1 MLGRVLAPI
10 TVAAGMGLA
19 SPAFATNDAY
29 SASAQY
35 CEGSSD
41 NCVTR
46 SVDEVSTPRVLGA
59 GSGNNAYAF
68 TSSARGGFAEAAVTF
83 SPSTVTLSAGTYS
96 ATAFA
101 NVSYIF
107 QVVGSQ
113 NTYVP
118 LHIVAQLSA
127 SAIHATDW
135 QGNNV
140 ALYHDD
146 GYDADLLVEP
156 TGFLIGA
163 YAELQVGNLLANPTA
178 YTFLKNGLYNE
189 RLDADSVLIDVTRL
203 VMSNTD
209 ITVSLTADATLTYT
223 MEGDA
228 DPQYGNVSAETD
240 PVFTIDDPAFSAFRI
255 VGVPESLTAAPEAST
270 WTMIIVGFFAM
281 GVALRCR
288 RMPSRPTPATV
299 SG

>member
-41 NCVTR
+41 NCVTH

-83 SPSTVTLSAGTYS
+83 SPSTVTLTTGTYS

-101 NVSYIF
+101 NVSYTF

-146 GYDADLLVEP
+146 DYDADLLVEP

-163 YAELQVGNLLANPTA
+163 YAELQVGDLLANPQRT
-178 YTFLKNGLYNE
+178 
-189 RLDADSVLIDVTRL
+189 
-203 VMSNTD
+203 
-209 ITVSLTADATLTYT
+209 
-223 MEGDA
+223 
-228 DPQYGNVSAETD
+228 
-240 PVFTIDDPAFSAFRI
+240 
-255 VGVPESLTAAPEAST
+255 
-270 WTMIIVGFFAM
+270 
-281 GVALRCR
+281 
-288 RMPSRPTPATV
+288 PS
-299 SG
+299 